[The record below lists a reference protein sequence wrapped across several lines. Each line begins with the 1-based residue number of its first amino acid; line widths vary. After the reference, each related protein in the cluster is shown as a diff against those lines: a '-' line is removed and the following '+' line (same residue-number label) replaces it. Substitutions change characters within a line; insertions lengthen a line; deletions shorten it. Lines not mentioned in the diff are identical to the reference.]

1 MTYSLGVDL
10 GTTYT
15 AAAIHRDG
23 RTASVD
29 LGNRS
34 AAIPSVVFLRD
45 DETILT
51 GDAANRRGTTEP
63 GRVAREFKRR
73 FGDTTPILLGGAPY
87 SADALMSKLLRWV
100 VDAVSEREGSPPARL
115 AVAHPANWGPYKL
128 DLLRQTISRADLD
141 HVATVTEPEAAV
153 TYYATLERVEPGA
166 VIAVY
171 DLGGGTFDAA
181 VVRKTATGVEL
192 LGTPEGIE
200 RFGGIDFDE
209 AVFSHVAA
217 SLGGALDQLDPEDGA
232 AVAAVA
238 RLRAECVEAKEALS
252 TDTQVSIPV
261 LLPNVST
268 EVRLTR
274 SELEAMIR
282 PPLADTMVAMRRALR
297 SAGVTSDQLTA
308 VLLAGGSSRIPLVA
322 QMVGAELGR
331 PVAVDAHPKYG
342 VALGAAL
349 VAAGSTDTGA
359 AAPDPA
365 AGLAAAAAAGAVFA
379 DPNPTMAVPV
389 TATTPMAPTA
399 VAPVPPST
407 PPTGPPPAPPASVP
421 LPTAYTESG
430 PPGGRSR
437 RPLLIVLA
445 AVVIAAIG
453 AGAVLL
459 LTRDDEPAVGAGG
472 TTTSAASA
480 TTTSAAVATTAG
492 TAAPT
497 VAPTTAA
504 PSTTTPPVCPADDP
518 KLCIEITSI
527 AVDGDSLVIDW
538 DPFNFEPDVDDFHA
552 HFFWNT
558 TRPQEAGTNAPEFG
572 ATQGAWELTDQ
583 RPFRSEGEMRVS
595 NRPEAATEVC
605 VTPANQSHGVVDPT
619 VVHCVA
625 LPG

>member
-1 MTYSLGVDL
+1 MTYALGVDL

-23 RTASVD
+23 RTATVD

-100 VDAVSEREGSPPARL
+100 VDTVGEREGSSPARL

-128 DLLRQTISRADLD
+128 DLLRQTIARADLD

-217 SLGGALDQLDPEDGA
+217 SLGGALDQLDPNDGA

-274 SELEAMIR
+274 TELEAMIR

-349 VAAGSTDTGA
+349 VAAGAGQSSA
-359 AAPDPA
+359 AVDPGP
-365 AGLAAAAAAGAVFA
+365 GLAAAAAAGAVFA
-379 DPNPTMAVPV
+379 DPNPTTAVPI
-389 TATTPMAPTA
+389 TATTPAAPTA
-399 VAPVPPST
+399 IAPVPPS
-407 PPTGPPPAPPASVP
+407 PPPAGPPQAPPPSVP
-421 LPTAYTESG
+421 LPAAYTADG
-430 PPGGRSR
+430 PPDGRSR

-445 AVVIAAIG
+445 ALVIAAIG
-453 AGAVLL
+453 VGAVFL

-472 TTTSAASA
+472 TTTTATSATSTTTASA
-480 TTTSAAVATTAG
+480 TTGA

-497 VAPTTAA
+497 APTTAA
-504 PSTTTPPVCPADDP
+504 TSPPTTTPPVCPADDP
-518 KLCIEITSI
+518 RLCIEITSI

-538 DPFNFEPDVDDFHA
+538 DPSNFEPSVDDFHA

-558 TRPQEAGTNAPEFG
+558 TRPQEAGTNAAEFG
-572 ATQGAWELTDQ
+572 ASQGAWELTDQ

-595 NRPEAATEVC
+595 NKPDAATEVC

-619 VVHCVA
+619 VVHCVP